1 MLGVGYA
8 QPAPDLRGFDIEAQ
22 DVLSVQIQNAS
33 QPGFQRLSLL
43 GIAAMPN
50 EFDATPV
57 FTDRDDRQEKRIT
70 AACRLRQER
79 DDPSMR
85 PNALAGFADD
95 VGVNQKHGVLAC
107 WRSPG

>member
-1 MLGVGYA
+1 M
-8 QPAPDLRGFDIEAQ
+8 
-22 DVLSVQIQNAS
+22 
-33 QPGFQRLSLL
+33 SLL

-50 EFDATPV
+50 EFDATSK
-57 FTDRDDRQEKRIT
+57 FTDCDDGQEERIT
-70 AACRLRQER
+70 TACRLPQER
-79 DDPSMR
+79 DDPTVR